1 MNAVERCEHDKTHNC
16 SSCGYIVIDGEK
28 VFYKNLVLKGAVS
41 ECHKKFVHFM
51 AEKFNTLNFFFHN
64 GEIHVPEGQG
74 KSVGLV
80 ICGQLR
86 AWEHLYRDIDT
97 LKDGLVTY
105 IEEIQSENIGV
116 LSDVVLKDVQQIIED
131 GGIGKRPLIS
141 IPRLNYK
148 CADVPELFRRIGY
161 DEVEKH
167 FKAAPFGATTLRIE
181 DGHFSYFKINAKG
194 TFIFNKHNREWWGC
208 DLDDDCEIFDLFAIK
223 RFLQAFRLV
232 RRIGSEENAQE
243 VVECSPDDEAYIEVI
258 GYFDTVN
265 ISYYMKS
272 VPNDEIGDIALS
284 WQGNYFEPSDDG
296 FITNKIIDKQTSR
309 FVKISALADALEL
322 VRSCQ

>member
-116 LSDVVLKDVQQIIED
+116 LSDAALKDVHQIIED

-148 CADVPELFRRIGY
+148 CADATELFRRIGY

-167 FKAAPFGATTLRIE
+167 FKAAPFGATTLWTDNE
-181 DGHFSYFKINAKG
+181 DFSYFKINPKG
-194 TFIFNKHNREWWGC
+194 SYIFNNPNREWWGC
-208 DLDDDCEIFDLFAIK
+208 PFDGDGEIYDLYEIK
-223 RFLQAFRLV
+223 RYIAAFRLI
-232 RRIGSEENAQE
+232 RRIGTLEAAQDA
-243 VVECSPDDEAYIEVI
+243 VNNCPDQHAYIESYGNCV
-258 GYFDTVN
+258 
-265 ISYYMKS
+265 SYYVVSNPEDGVLDWAYLWNGKQ
-272 VPNDEIGDIALS
+272 
-284 WQGNYFEPSDDG
+284 WEPSDDG
-296 FITNKIIDKQTSR
+296 YVTNKQLVTHTSR
-309 FVKISALADALEL
+309 FIPLADVVEA
-322 VRSCQ
+322 VQRVSACQ

>member
-28 VFYKNLVLKGAVS
+28 VFYKNLVLRGAVS
-41 ECHKKFVHFM
+41 ECHKKFVQFM
-51 AEKFNTLNFFFHN
+51 AEKFNTINFFFHN

-86 AWEHLYRDIDT
+86 AWEHLYREIDT
-97 LKDGLVTY
+97 LKEGLFKY
-105 IEEIQSENIGV
+105 IEEMKSENNGAIEAS
-116 LSDVVLKDVQQIIED
+116 LLQDLLQIVED

-148 CADVPELFRRIGY
+148 YADLTELFRRIGY

-167 FKAAPFGATTLRIE
+167 FKAAPFEATTFFIE
-181 DGHFSYFKINAKG
+181 DGHYSYFKINDKG
-194 TFIFNKHNREWWGC
+194 SFIFNKPNREWWGC
-208 DLDDDCEIFDLFAIK
+208 DLDGDGEIYDLFEIK
-223 RFLQAFRLV
+223 RFLHAFRLV
-232 RRIGSEENAQE
+232 RRLGSEENAQE
-243 VVECSPDDEAYIEVI
+243 VIECSPDDEAYVEVI
-258 GYFDTVN
+258 GYFDTVS

-272 VPNDEIGDIALS
+272 VPSDEIGDIALS

-309 FVKISALADALEL
+309 FIKISALAEALEL